1 MPVVVTAN
9 LAPELGIANGS
20 PGFVVG
26 TSSEPSGTVP
36 TVLVRVPG
44 FLGQLGT
51 LPRGVIP
58 VAPMTQTFDH
68 VFPNDPFRAKYRVSR
83 KQVSLDWAF
92 ASTVHKVQSKT
103 IEKLVVSVDGIRD
116 IALLYVVLSR
126 VRRLDD
132 ILLVQ
137 PVPESLLTKT
147 FDPHLLVEMRRLK
160 DLAEL
165 TKLRHAD
172 CFNLSRS

>member
-1 MPVVVTAN
+1 MP
-9 LAPELGIANGS
+9 
-20 PGFVVG
+20 
-26 TSSEPSGTVP
+26 
-36 TVLVRVPG
+36 
-44 FLGQLGT
+44 
-51 LPRGVIP
+51 
-58 VAPMTQTFDH
+58 
-68 VFPNDPFRAKYRVSR
+68 
-83 KQVSLDWAF
+83 LDWAF
-92 ASTVHKVQSKT
+92 ASTVHQVQSKT

-165 TKLRHAD
+165 TKLRHAN
-172 CFNLSRS
+172 CFDFSRS